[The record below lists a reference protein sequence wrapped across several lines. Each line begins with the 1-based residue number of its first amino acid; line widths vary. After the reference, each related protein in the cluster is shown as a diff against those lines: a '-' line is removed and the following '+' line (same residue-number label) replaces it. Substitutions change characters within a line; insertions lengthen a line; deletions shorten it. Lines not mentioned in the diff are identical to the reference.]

1 MLVFL
6 SSHLLLKK
14 HCQEVMTGDVTQ
26 LVGSKGHSF
35 PQFWHFVP
43 LHLSIFEFKILIL
56 GAVCSWSMHGF
67 LLSETLHVPLELDE
81 DCSWCWV
88 WILSSYIMHWELL
101 RCTRELCLSGTL
113 PQCSLDIYTLV
124 PSHCQV
130 SVCLGAALWADG
142 KDKFNILGF
151 SATLAAKARISVL
164 SLHQASPVLAF
175 FVVMKIGC
183 VPRAWQ
189 NLVADSHG
197 IQAGSVR
204 DPWDVPQVCTGVP
217 LHTLLTHSGRLSP
230 AAQQASTSQRSW
242 QQPVR
247 ICRQNLQA
255 GPRYHSLPQ
264 CGASWQSS
272 WCSLNPGF
280 QLAVF
285 SVRVLVNCESSTWS
299 NIQLERLLF
308 T

>member
-56 GAVCSWSMHGF
+56 GAVCCWSMHGF

-88 WILSSYIMHWELL
+88 WILSSCIMHWELL

-113 PQCSLDIYTLV
+113 PQCSVDIYTLV
-124 PSHCQV
+124 RSHCQV

-197 IQAGSVR
+197 IEAGSMSKPEG
-204 DPWDVPQVCTGVP
+204 DPGEGSLGCASGLYRCPTA
-217 LHTLLTHSGRLSP
+217 HSTDALWEAQPCSSAGQYISEVM
-230 AAQQASTSQRSW
+230 AAA
-242 QQPVR
+242 
-247 ICRQNLQA
+247 CEDLQA
-255 GPRYHSLPQ
+255 KSAGRATLP
-264 CGASWQSS
+264 
-272 WCSLNPGF
+272 
-280 QLAVF
+280 
-285 SVRVLVNCESSTWS
+285 
-299 NIQLERLLF
+299 
-308 T
+308 